1 MSKELIFMVEEAPE
15 GGYLA
20 QALGHSIY
28 TEADTW
34 QGLREAVQDAV
45 LCHFD
50 EAQRPEDFGSIEAA
64 AEFWNTHSLADY
76 WDETEPVEFT
86 VSLQRS
92 TILLPLEQ
100 GIAKRLSEAARRQGI
115 SAETLANLWL
125 SERLQQIVPRT
136 VGTRV
141 AETREEYGHQEHQ
154 DV

>member
-1 MSKELIFMVEEAPE
+1 MSKELIFLVEEAPE

-45 LCHFD
+45 LCYNVRD
-50 EAQRPEDFGSIEAA
+50 QIPEDFETIEAV

-76 WDETEPVEFT
+76 WDETEPVEFK

-141 AETREEYGHQEHQ
+141 AETREEYGHQEQQ
-154 DV
+154 DA

>member
-1 MSKELIFMVEEAPE
+1 M
-15 GGYLA
+15 
-20 QALGHSIY
+20 
-28 TEADTW
+28 
-34 QGLREAVQDAV
+34 
-45 LCHFD
+45 D
-50 EAQRPEDFGSIEAA
+50 ESDKVRDQIPEDFGSIEAA

-76 WDETEPVEFT
+76 WDETKSVEFK

-115 SAETLANLWL
+115 SAETLADLWL